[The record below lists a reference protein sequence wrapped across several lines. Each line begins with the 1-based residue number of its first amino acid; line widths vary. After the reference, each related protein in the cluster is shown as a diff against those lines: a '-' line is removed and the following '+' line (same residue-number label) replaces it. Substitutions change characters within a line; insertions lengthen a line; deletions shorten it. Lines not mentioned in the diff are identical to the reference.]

1 MGYSGGV
8 CQGRKGKK
16 KGRRRQ
22 DSNYQPLVEVITD
35 YKNNAY
41 PARPKACDIYES
53 FALSSHTR

>member
-1 MGYSGGV
+1 MPGEE
-8 CQGRKGKK
+8 KKK

-22 DSNYQPLVEVITD
+22 DSNYQPLVEVMTD